1 MRKATI
7 KEERRR
13 RRHRKY
19 KMYVFLVT
27 VAILAAAA
35 LVVVKVFTV
44 DKVLV
49 QGNVL
54 YEEELIEQTV
64 LSDQYSWN
72 SLYVYLKYKFMKQ
85 KEVPFIDTM
94 EVTLEDPHTL
104 KVTVYEKGIMG
115 YFYVESSDM
124 NVYFDKDGF
133 AVEISESKIMDVPEI
148 KGIVCDDVVLYEKL
162 PLDEN
167 ALREM
172 LTLTQTLKRNKLV
185 PDAIVYGQTYSP
197 VLVYK
202 NVRIYVGSKE
212 LLTKKVERIEKILPS
227 IRDMSGVLH
236 LENWNEEINNIV
248 FDTDEA

>member
-202 NVRIYVGSKE
+202 NVRIYVGSQE

-248 FDTDEA
+248 FDKDEA